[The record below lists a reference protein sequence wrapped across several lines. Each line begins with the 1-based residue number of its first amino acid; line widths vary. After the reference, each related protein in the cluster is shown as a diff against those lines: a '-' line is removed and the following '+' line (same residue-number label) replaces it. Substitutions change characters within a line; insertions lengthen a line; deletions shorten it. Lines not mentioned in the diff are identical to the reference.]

1 MNRRDLLLGTSSLLA
16 AAATR
21 GLGQEST
28 PRAPETVLVAG
39 ATGSIGRFVV
49 QHLLAG
55 GHAVRGLTR
64 HPDQAQEREPRV
76 QWTQGDFQ
84 LPDSLEGVANGVDRI
99 VFAAGSKSWE
109 DPSNSP
115 ELVDFGG
122 VRELCERGKRAG
134 VKRMVVISSVGTH
147 NPLKQ
152 ASDHLRNV
160 LKWKAKAE
168 EHLRASGLEHSILRP
183 LGMWNRPGGELGVA
197 VVSGDTVRASVTI
210 SRQDLAV
217 VAAEC
222 AFLEGAVNKSF
233 ELFNAAT
240 FELDS
245 WKADLAK
252 LPANAPAMQATDGE

>member
-1 MNRRDLLLGTSSLLA
+1 M
-16 AAATR
+16 
-21 GLGQEST
+21 
-28 PRAPETVLVAG
+28 VLVAG

-64 HPDQAQEREPRV
+64 HPEKAREGEPRV
-76 QWTQGDFQ
+76 QWAQGDFTA
-84 LPDSLEGVANGVDRI
+84 PDTLEGIAEGVDRI
-99 VFAAGSKSWE
+99 VFAAGSKSWA

-115 ELVDFGG
+115 ELVDYGG
-122 VRELCERGKRAG
+122 VRELCDRGLRAG
-134 VKRMVVISSVGTH
+134 AKRMVVISSVGTR

-160 LKWKAKAE
+160 IRWKAKAE
-168 EHLRASGLEHSILRP
+168 EHLRASELDHAILRP

-197 VVSGDTVRASVTI
+197 VLSGDTVRASVTI

-222 AFLEGAVNKSF
+222 AFLDGARDKSF

-240 FELDS
+240 LQLDS

-252 LPANAPAMQATDGE
+252 LPADVRSELEPKGE

>member
-16 AAATR
+16 AAAAR
-21 GLGQEST
+21 GLGQEPA
-28 PRAPETVLVAG
+28 PRSPETVLVAG

-64 HPDQAQEREPRV
+64 HPQEAAEREPRV
-76 QWTQGDFQ
+76 QWAQGDFKS
-84 LPDSLEGVANGVDRI
+84 PDSLEAIAEGVDRI
-99 VFAAGSKSWE
+99 VFAAGSKSWA

-115 ELVDFGG
+115 ELVDYGG
-122 VRELCERGKRAG
+122 VRELCDRGQRAG
-134 VKRMVVISSVGTH
+134 AKRMVVISSVGTR
-147 NPLKQ
+147 NPLKE

-168 EHLRASGLEHSILRP
+168 EHLRGSGLDHAILRP

-197 VVSGDTVRASVTI
+197 VLSGDSVRASVTI

-222 AFLEGAVNKSF
+222 AFLEGARNKSF

-240 FELDS
+240 PELDA

-252 LPANAPAMQATDGE
+252 LPVDVRAVGESKDE